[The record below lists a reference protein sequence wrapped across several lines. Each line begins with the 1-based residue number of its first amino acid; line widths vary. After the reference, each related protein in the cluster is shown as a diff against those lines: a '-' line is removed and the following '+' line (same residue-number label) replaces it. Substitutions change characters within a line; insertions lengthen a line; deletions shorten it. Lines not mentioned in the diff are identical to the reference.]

1 MPELELDF
9 LAVLRTLEAG
19 SVRFVLIGGLA
30 MIVLGSNHVTQ
41 DVDIVYARDPENL
54 AALVAALKPQHP
66 RLRGVPK
73 DLPFIFDVRT
83 FQNMFN
89 ITLVM
94 DAGSLDLL
102 GEAPGARP
110 FEELWERAVI
120 VELGEMPIHVAS
132 VDDLIAMK
140 TAAGRLKDQA
150 HILELRALRELRAEY
165 DADEYKV

>member
-9 LAVLRTLEAG
+9 LAILRTLEAG
-19 SVRFVLIGGLA
+19 GVRFVLIGGLA
-30 MIVLGSNHVTQ
+30 MIALGSNHVTQ
-41 DVDIVYARDPENL
+41 DVDIVYARDPENI

-66 RLRGVPK
+66 RLRGVPE

-89 ITLVM
+89 ITLIT

-102 GEAPGARP
+102 GEAPGAGP
-110 FEELWERAVI
+110 FEGLWERAVI
-120 VELGEMPIHVAS
+120 VELGEMPVHVAS

-140 TAAGRLKDQA
+140 TAAGRLKDHA
-150 HILELRALRELRAEY
+150 HVLELRALRELQAEY
-165 DADEYKV
+165 DAGE